1 MMNERAMTL
10 CELLSC
16 KLALVSDGQLAEHW
30 DISSATGRRHLTTW
44 LNGLVRDDLIRR
56 LRVLAK
62 PTPKLDAPLLQVPR
76 ESPLGDM
83 AALSWKLEKRWRIEP
98 EVTTIYVRGPKC
110 NQLFGGKAQP
120 DISNLAAVSHDLAL
134 SALYFHFARAQP
146 ERARDWL
153 PDWER
158 KGDLRYGEKLPDVL
172 LYDDDGSPYQAIE
185 MGGSYPPGR
194 LLALQVYCTESLQL
208 PLEIW

>member
-1 MMNERAMTL
+1 MNERAITL
-10 CELLSC
+10 GELLSC
-16 KLALVSDGQLAEHW
+16 KLPMVSDGQLAEHW
-30 DISSATGRRHLTTW
+30 EISSATGRRHLSAW
-44 LNGLVRDDLIRR
+44 LNGLVHQDLIRR
-56 LRVLAK
+56 LHVLAK
-62 PTPKLDAPLLQVPR
+62 RTPILDAPLLQVQPK
-76 ESPLGDM
+76 SPLGDM

-98 EVTTIYVRGPKC
+98 VVTTIYVRGPKC
-110 NQLFGGKAQP
+110 NHLFGGKAQA

-134 SALYFHFARAQP
+134 SALYFHFARTRP

-158 KGDLRYGEKLPDVL
+158 KEGLRYGEKLPDVL

-185 MGGSYPPGR
+185 MGGTYPPER
-194 LLALQVYCTESLQL
+194 LCAIQVFCSESLQL

>member
-1 MMNERAMTL
+1 MNERAMTL

-134 SALYFHFARAQP
+134 SALYFHFARASLNVLGIGCRIGSGR
-146 ERARDWL
+146 EISDMARNYLTCCFTTTTVRRTKRSKWGAAI
-153 PDWER
+153 R
-158 KGDLRYGEKLPDVL
+158 RVVC
-172 LYDDDGSPYQAIE
+172 SPCKFIALNR
-185 MGGSYPPGR
+185 SNYP
-194 LLALQVYCTESLQL
+194 
-208 PLEIW
+208 